1 MLQDIPLGKWR
12 TETGIALRQACLFNS
27 EVWLGFSSQ
36 DLHDREV
43 IEHKILRLI
52 LGAQKKVPVEM
63 PYLETAELPLKHGIS
78 VRRLLCLHTIIKR
91 HKSEITRK
99 VYTEMK
105 EEPYKGDWINLVKKD

>member
-1 MLQDIPLGKWR
+1 MSAMLQDIPLGKWR
-12 TETGIALRQACLFNS
+12 TETGITGLI
-27 EVWLGFSSQ
+27 
-36 DLHDREV
+36 EV

-63 PYLETAELPLKHGIS
+63 RYLETAELPLKNGIS
-78 VRRLLCLHTIIKR
+78 VRRLLCVHTIIKR

-105 EEPYKGDWINLVKKD
+105 EDPYKGDWINLVKKDLENIGFNL